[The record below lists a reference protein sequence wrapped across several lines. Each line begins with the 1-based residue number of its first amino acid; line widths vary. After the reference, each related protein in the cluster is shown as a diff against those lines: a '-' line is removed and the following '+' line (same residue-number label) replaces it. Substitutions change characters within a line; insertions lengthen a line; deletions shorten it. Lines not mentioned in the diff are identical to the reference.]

1 MSYIKP
7 YLTLSVMRTRDT
19 GDRTLVA
26 APDEISPKFYVVAS
40 EI

>member
-1 MSYIKP
+1 
-7 YLTLSVMRTRDT
+7 MRTRDT

-26 APDEISPKFYVVAS
+26 APEEISPKFSVVAS